1 MLLNAPQT
9 IQAFLEG
16 FIVPVYDENTVP
28 ENASYPRIT
37 YAYSEDEFGK
47 TVSLP
52 ISLWD
57 RSYSWTRVTALAGS
71 IRNTI
76 PTGGLLIPYEDGKI
90 WLKRG
95 TPFEQRMSD
104 EDDAI
109 RRIYVNLEAEFMTA
123 K

>member
-16 FIVPVYDENTVP
+16 FIVPVYDENVVP
-28 ENASYPRIT
+28 EDATFPRIT
-37 YAYSEDEFGK
+37 YAYSEGEFEQP
-47 TVSLP
+47 VSLP

-57 RSYSWTRVTALAGS
+57 RSYSWVRITALAGS
-71 IRNTI
+71 IRNTV
-76 PTGGLLIPYEDGKI
+76 PDGGLLIPYDGGKI

-104 EDDAI
+104 PDDAI
-109 RRIYVNLEAEFMTA
+109 RRIYINLEAEFLTA
-123 K
+123 Q